1 MGEVNNDVWQKDAAA
16 IARSF
21 LMMFNGALLYGC
33 VHPNTAKNAASFC
46 ELLNRCFYGRDIITI
61 ISANGTFLIED
72 WPLDSSFNYGKLL
85 AHFEKLG
92 LASISFE
99 PGVDA
104 DSVIKLVGLAGDVNK
119 IDLCKAGIEEA
130 KASGSIPRIRIN
142 YILFGKIR
150 ADEVVVNKDNVGT
163 PANALAGAGTSN
175 ISTGRLSA
183 TAAAQIEHVLTLS
196 SLLETP
202 KEISAALAKTDTS
215 RFSMNELHQ
224 AFGGIKGEID
234 KSESLSAEELLLSLH
249 NLKQDLYEA
258 IQVQQATGKMMRSAA
273 VINNELNDLTCR
285 AIVRLVRDEYKA
297 GKTPL
302 NRLAHAIRRMLPNNA
317 ELMHILPNLKT
328 MLLSEGMALGDYLEL
343 VRTLGLSLE
352 SESLSDA
359 LKEAA
364 DSVGATV
371 NELAAAITSAPED
384 AAKLILLASEI
395 RQGAGEEDA
404 ARLSGMLT
412 GYIEEISSKMA
423 VETCGAGS
431 SKDSTAL
438 KQALAQIESQMFG
451 QLTSNGVPDAVLLD
465 VKQRLANRFETI
477 FSSANEEFLANIKT
491 NMETKTPA
499 AGGAAKINLP
509 PEALN
514 AGNLLF
520 LMNKELKRHIRY
532 KTPLA
537 SVMVSM
543 EKIIQNGHPRPLTPE
558 DTKTLLPQLFKVVH
572 PLLRDVDMT
581 GALETANHELF
592 IILPMT
598 GEEGTEIVRER
609 IVKTI
614 SDKLFE
620 LPGPDGIE
628 TINVSVRV
636 SVTMPNTDTK
646 SLKSYMALVNNNHK
660 KEKSYSHST

>member
-1 MGEVNNDVWQKDAAA
+1 MSETNNDIWQKDAAA

-33 VHPNTAKNAASFC
+33 AHPNTAKNAASFC
-46 ELLNRCFYGRDIITI
+46 ELLNRCFDGREIITI
-61 ISANGTFLIED
+61 ISTNGTFMIED

-92 LASISFE
+92 LTSISFE
-99 PGVDA
+99 PGVDTE
-104 DSVIKLVGLAGDVNK
+104 SVVRLVGLAGDVNK
-119 IDLCKAGIEEA
+119 IDSCKAAIEEA
-130 KASGSIPRIRIN
+130 KAADAIPRIRLN

-150 ADEVVVNKDNVGT
+150 ADEVVVSKDSAGA
-163 PANALAGAGTSN
+163 PANRVGLPGASN
-175 ISTGRLSA
+175 ISTGNLSL
-183 TAAAQIEHVLTLS
+183 TAAAQIEQVLTLS

-202 KEISAALAKTDTS
+202 KEISEALAKTGTG
-215 RFSMNELHQ
+215 RFSMNELHN

-234 KSESLSAEELLLSLH
+234 NSESLSVEELLMSLH

-285 AIVRLVRDEYKA
+285 AIVRLVREEYKA
-297 GKTPL
+297 GQTPL
-302 NRLAHAIRRMLPNNA
+302 KRLAHTIRRMLPNSA

-328 MLLSEGMALGDYLEL
+328 MLLEEGMSLVDYLEL
-343 VRTLGLSLE
+343 VRTLGLSLD
-352 SESLSDA
+352 SESLSDT

-371 NELAAAITSAPED
+371 NDLVAAITSAPED

-395 RQGAGEEDA
+395 RQETGEDA
-404 ARLSGMLT
+404 PRLSDVLT

-423 VETCGAGS
+423 VDKCGAGS
-431 SKDSTAL
+431 SQNSAAL
-438 KQALAQIESQMFG
+438 KQALAQLESQMFG
-451 QLTSNGVPDAVLLD
+451 QLTSKGVPDAVLLD
-465 VKQRLANRFETI
+465 VKQRLASRFETI
-477 FSSANEEFLANIKT
+477 FASANDELLANIKADV
-491 NMETKTPA
+491 ETKTPA
-499 AGGAAKINLP
+499 AGSAAKINLP

-543 EKIIQNGHPRPLTPE
+543 EKIIQNDRPRPLSPE
-558 DTKTLLPQLFKVVH
+558 DTAALLPQLFKRVQ

-598 GEEGTEIVRER
+598 GEEGTETVRER

-614 SDKLFE
+614 SESLFE
-620 LPGPDGIE
+620 IAGPDGIE
-628 TINVSVRV
+628 RVSVIPRV
-636 SVTMPNTDTK
+636 SVTMPEADTK
-646 SLKSYMALVNNNHK
+646 SLKSYMALVRQNHK
-660 KEKSYSHST
+660 KEKS

>member
-1 MGEVNNDVWQKDAAA
+1 MSETTNSDIWQKDAAA

-33 VHPNTAKNAASFC
+33 AHPNTAKNAASFC
-46 ELLNRCFYGRDIITI
+46 ELLNRCFNGREIITI
-61 ISANGTFLIED
+61 ISTNGTFMIED
-72 WPLDSSFNYGKLL
+72 WPLDASFNYGKLL

-92 LASISFE
+92 LTSISFE

-104 DSVIKLVGLAGDVNK
+104 DSVTKLVGLAGDVHD
-119 IDLCKAGIEEA
+119 IDACRAGIEEA
-130 KASGSIPRIRIN
+130 KAAGTIPRVRIN

-150 ADEVVVNKDNVGT
+150 ADEVVVSKDNVGT
-163 PANALAGAGTSN
+163 PSNALAGTGASN
-175 ISTGRLSA
+175 ISTGRLSQA
-183 TAAAQIEHVLTLS
+183 AAAQIEQVLTLS
-196 SLLETP
+196 SLLEAP

-215 RFSMNELHQ
+215 RFSMNELHS
-224 AFGGIKGEID
+224 AFGGIKGEIE

-258 IQVQQATGKMMRSAA
+258 IEVQQATGKMMRSAA

-302 NRLAHAIRRMLPNNA
+302 NRLAHTIRRMLPNSA

-328 MLLSEGMALGDYLEL
+328 MLLDEGMTLGDYLEL
-343 VRTLGLSLE
+343 VRILGLSLE
-352 SESLSDA
+352 SESLSDS

-364 DSVGATV
+364 DSIGATV
-371 NELAAAITSAPED
+371 NDLVNAIKSSPED

-395 RQGAGEEDA
+395 KQGTGEDA
-404 ARLSGMLT
+404 SRLSDMLT
-412 GYIEEISSKMA
+412 GYIEDVSSKMA
-423 VETCGAGS
+423 VDKCGTS
-431 SKDSTAL
+431 NSKDSKAL
-438 KQALAQIESQMFG
+438 KQVLAQLESQMFG
-451 QLTSNGVPDAVLLD
+451 QLTSKGVPDAVLLN
-465 VKQRLANRFETI
+465 VKQRLAGRFETI

-491 NMETKTPA
+491 NPQTQTSA
-499 AGGAAKINLP
+499 TSNNVKINLP

-543 EKIIQNGHPRPLTPE
+543 EKIIQNGSPRPLTPE
-558 DTKTLLPQLFKVVH
+558 DTATLLPQLFKAVY

-581 GALETANHELF
+581 GALETAHHELF

-598 GEEGTEIVRER
+598 GGEGTEIVRER

-614 SDKLFE
+614 SESTFQLV
-620 LPGPDGIE
+620 GIDGTTE
-628 TINVSVRV
+628 TVNVSAKV
-636 SVTMPNTDTK
+636 SVTTQNEDTK
-646 SLKSYMALVNNNHK
+646 SIKSYMALVNNNHK
-660 KEKSYSHST
+660 KI

>member
-1 MGEVNNDVWQKDAAA
+1 MGETNNDVWQKDAAA

-33 VHPNTAKNAASFC
+33 AHPNTAKNAASFC
-46 ELLNRCFYGRDIITI
+46 ELLNRCFNGREIITI
-61 ISANGTFLIED
+61 IATNGTFMIED
-72 WPLDSSFNYGKLL
+72 WPLDGSFNYGKLF

-92 LASISFE
+92 LTSISFE

-104 DSVIKLVGLAGDVNK
+104 DSIVKLVGLAGDVHN
-119 IDLCKAGIEEA
+119 IDTCRVGIEEA
-130 KASGSIPRIRIN
+130 KASGFIPHIRIN

-150 ADEVVVNKDNVGT
+150 ADEVVVNKGSVGT
-163 PANALAGAGTSN
+163 PTNALAGTGASN
-175 ISTGRLSA
+175 ISTGRLSQ
-183 TAAAQIEHVLTLS
+183 TAAAQIEQVLTLS

-215 RFSMNELHQ
+215 RFSMDELHD

-234 KSESLSAEELLLSLH
+234 ESDSLSAEELLLSLH

-258 IQVQQATGKMMRSAA
+258 IEVQRATGKMMRSAA

-285 AIVRLVRDEYKA
+285 AIVRLVRDEYKS

-302 NRLAHAIRRMLPNNA
+302 NRLAHMIRRMLPNSA
-317 ELMHILPNLKT
+317 ELMHILPNLKA
-328 MLLSEGMALGDYLEL
+328 MLLDEGMSLSDYLEL
-343 VRTLGLSLE
+343 VRILGLSLE
-352 SESLSDA
+352 SESLSDS

-371 NELAAAITSAPED
+371 HDLVNAIKSSPED

-395 RQGAGEEDA
+395 KQGTGEDA
-404 ARLSGMLT
+404 SRLSGMLT
-412 GYIEEISSKMA
+412 NYIEEISSKMA
-423 VETCGAGS
+423 VDKCGGS
-431 SKDSTAL
+431 NSKDSKAL
-438 KQALAQIESQMFG
+438 KQVLAQLESQMFG
-451 QLTSNGVPDAVLLD
+451 QLTSKGVPDAVLLD
-465 VKQRLANRFETI
+465 VKQRLASRFETI

-491 NMETKTPA
+491 NPQTQTSA
-499 AGGAAKINLP
+499 TSNNVKINMP

-537 SVMVSM
+537 SVTVSM
-543 EKIIQNGHPRPLTPE
+543 EKIIQNNHPRPLTPE
-558 DTKTLLPQLFKVVH
+558 DAATLLPQLFKLVH

-614 SDKLFE
+614 SESTFE
-620 LPGPDGIE
+620 LVGIDGTKE
-628 TINVSVRV
+628 TVNVTPKV
-636 SVTMPNTDTK
+636 SVTMPNEDTK
-646 SLKSYMALVNNNHK
+646 SLKSYMALVHHNHK
-660 KEKSYSHST
+660 KEKK